1 MINTIY
7 IESPP
12 DLVAIELWDDRKLIS
27 SNIFFL
33 KNNFW
38 EKDNVKI
45 DRKKELIITGK
56 IIHKLNKKYLK

>member
-56 IIHKLNKKYLK
+56 IIHKLNKKY